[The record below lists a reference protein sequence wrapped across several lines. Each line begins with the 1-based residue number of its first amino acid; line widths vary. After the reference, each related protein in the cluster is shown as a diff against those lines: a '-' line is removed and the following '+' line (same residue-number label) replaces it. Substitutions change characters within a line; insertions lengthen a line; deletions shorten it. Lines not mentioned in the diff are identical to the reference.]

1 MLRRLLS
8 ETMNNAQ
15 AWEKLFSKYEIL
27 RHVDLNGQFR
37 ISADQIKEFREPRLM
52 TKFDHKINLP
62 GLFTKNNLAILP
74 VTRGDYLIAHFDAY
88 HKIEDCKSQV
98 MRLSLPD
105 NIQSLDCNNIFSE
118 AVALNCAFVSGIITD
133 FLNEDIIVPTVAGR
147 MSTGAFAFA
156 ITDTSTN
163 TNRPVSVSNAQ
174 MEIDAAYEGRSCMA
188 VIEAKRE
195 LSEDFIIRQIYYPFR
210 VWQNRIT
217 KTVRPIFFVYSNNI
231 FSLYEYA
238 FDDPRNYSSIKLVQH
253 KNYSVED
260 TSITAQD
267 IYDLL
272 QNIQITDEPYG
283 IPFPQANT
291 FERVINLCKLLNER
305 SMSKLEI
312 TEQYA
317 FDERQAYYYVN
328 SARYLGLAEK
338 TSHDGKTVYTLTN
351 KGHKIICMSYK
362 KRQLSLCRLILSHKV
377 FREVMNLY
385 FSRGHLPDIKE
396 VENIMQ
402 SSQLYNIGSGSTFH
416 RRAQTIRKWAEWI
429 SELIAE

>member
-1 MLRRLLS
+1 MS

-15 AWEKLFSKYEIL
+15 AWEKLFSKYDIL
-27 RHVDLNGQFR
+27 RHVNLHGQFR

-133 FLNEDIIVPTVAGR
+133 FLNEDVIVPTVAGR

-283 IPFPQANT
+283 IPFPQADT
-291 FERVINLCKLLNER
+291 FERVINLCELLNER

-338 TSHDGKTVYTLTN
+338 TSHNGKTVYTLTSE
-351 KGHKIICMSYK
+351 GRKIMGMNYK
-362 KRQLSLCRLILSHKV
+362 KR
-377 FREVMNLY
+377 
-385 FSRGHLPDIKE
+385 
-396 VENIMQ
+396 
-402 SSQLYNIGSGSTFH
+402 
-416 RRAQTIRKWAEWI
+416 
-429 SELIAE
+429 